1 MGYDDAGTVDAAIRA
16 QVAVSRVELIHRM
29 GKHLLTISRMDRT
42 GADLLTNLLCINP
55 ARRPTAE
62 QALEHVWF
70 WSDPM
75 PARLGT

>member
-1 MGYDDAGTVDAAIRA
+1 
-16 QVAVSRVELIHRM
+16 
-29 GKHLLTISRMDRT
+29 MDRT